1 VHPLAA
7 KIKAAAPLAPLLAQ
21 KRWVVWRYETAS
33 GKSKPSKVPHVAAW
47 PERKASSKN
56 PKDWC
61 DFEAA
66 ISSMRVHKF
75 DGVSFTLAEADTTH
89 FAAFDLDD
97 CRNPDNG
104 ALATWAQTLIEECN
118 SYVEITPS
126 GTGFRIIG
134 YGRADPP
141 VLNKIKAPE
150 GGSCEIYR
158 SKPKFIAVTGDA
170 LDGWN
175 RELVNIDAAIDHY
188 RRTTPDAGSED
199 GEDRGADYSRHLGAD
214 LDQVIQIVNNTESKD
229 RSADFHKVVRR
240 LKKGGWTAAEIEA
253 LFAEYPDGIAS
264 KYWAR
269 LRQEVDRSYGKA
281 DNEDSP
287 FAGGSVQWREPE
299 PIPSGLLPVAAF
311 EPYFL
316 PESIRPW
323 VMDVADRMQCPA
335 DYIGITA
342 ICVLGSTLGRKIKV
356 RPKQHDDWSVTANF
370 WAAIVGNPGGK
381 KSPSI
386 EQVLK
391 PTLRRFEALANKNF
405 ADAKT
410 DFDNKMRVFKL
421 MDDEAEKKARKSKIG
436 LRQAYEAERPMDK
449 PEPPVQARYLTSES
463 TYEKLALIMK
473 DNPNG
478 VTLHRDELI
487 SLFRNLDEEEQCN
500 ARAFYMTAW
509 NGDDAVTIDRVIR
522 GTDYV
527 EHACLSIIGS
537 TQPDKLVPYVR
548 DIHKGKGGGGLMN
561 PLIFAGTHIGQIS
574 WTNDSDRE
582 FHPSEAW
589 P

>member
-1 VHPLAA
+1 
-7 KIKAAAPLAPLLAQ
+7 
-21 KRWVVWRYETAS
+21 
-33 GKSKPSKVPHVAAW
+33 
-47 PERKASSKN
+47 
-56 PKDWC
+56 
-61 DFEAA
+61 
-66 ISSMRVHKF
+66 
-75 DGVSFTLAEADTTH
+75 
-89 FAAFDLDD
+89 
-97 CRNPDNG
+97 
-104 ALATWAQTLIEECN
+104 
-118 SYVEITPS
+118 
-126 GTGFRIIG
+126 
-134 YGRADPP
+134 
-141 VLNKIKAPE
+141 
-150 GGSCEIYR
+150 
-158 SKPKFIAVTGDA
+158 
-170 LDGWN
+170 
-175 RELVNIDAAIDHY
+175 
-188 RRTTPDAGSED
+188 
-199 GEDRGADYSRHLGAD
+199 
-214 LDQVIQIVNNTESKD
+214 
-229 RSADFHKVVRR
+229 
-240 LKKGGWTAAEIEA
+240 
-253 LFAEYPDGIAS
+253 
-264 KYWAR
+264 
-269 LRQEVDRSYGKA
+269 
-281 DNEDSP
+281 
-287 FAGGSVQWREPE
+287 VQWREPE

-487 SLFRNLDEEEQCN
+487 SLFRNLDQEEQCN
-500 ARAFYMTAW
+500 ARAFHMTAW

-527 EHACLSIIGS
+527 EHACLSINGS

-548 DIHKGKGGGGLMN
+548 DIHKGKGGGDGFLQRFNLLCWPDRLTERRFVDERGDTGARCDAFAVYDHLHKLCAEGVNAEFDRFDDKLAFLRFEPAAQAVFNKWYEANDHLLDSDISPALEGHFAKYPKLVPGLA
-561 PLIFAGTHIGQIS
+561 LVFHLADDGKGSISETAICRAVALARYLETHARRAYASGVGGDATAARSILTHIRRGDLKDGFTARDVLRPC
-574 WTNDSDRE
+574 WTNLSGIGDVKAGLEMLCELAWISGGAVQPGPLGGR
-582 FHPSEAW
+582 PSLTYWINPKAK
-589 P
+589 